1 MPARSILFLLALA
14 APLAHAAPVQSGKA
28 ASGSGS
34 VTFIHLGDLHGHL
47 IPRPDMRAGSPTY
60 GEQVGGL
67 AYVAS
72 QIREIRRRQPGA
84 LLVNTGDTI
93 QGSAEALYSEG
104 QVMLELL
111 TPLKIDAFVPGNWD
125 FVYGTQR
132 FIELFA
138 GKQPKAPWGALSANL
153 YYATLYDFP
162 ATPYARQAG
171 QRVLPPYRIFQ
182 VGALKVAMIGLTAD
196 RAPQAVSTHVLDGF
210 SLTPG
215 NEELAYLVPRLRK
228 QVDVLVLA
236 SERGLAANREMVETI
251 PGIDLVLSSDMHE
264 ETWQVLRAQSGAL
277 LLEEGQ
283 DGTMVGEI
291 TLTVTNGRVTGHRHT
306 AHRITI
312 RRLQPDPEMQAKIE
326 TLRSAFVKGSGFH
339 PHSNPVN
346 GAVLRTPIDTVVG
359 YTEVAL
365 HRSNYADSKV
375 QPAVI
380 EGSSHN
386 FLADA
391 FKSVCRSDVG
401 MIRGFRYGTH
411 VAPGPVKLEDLYH
424 FMPIG
429 PQVACGVIRG
439 EDIRWQIENSAR
451 GALTPYIDD
460 WTGGWLFGW
469 SGVSFDL
476 DPNQEYGLMASNIRV
491 NGEPLDPARE
501 YRLGGY
507 WYVDNANWINRVPAE
522 QIRVLRAANGGIL
535 DATDVVAQYFS
546 TLPGRRFVP
555 TPDRVKLLQPLPK
568 RSGPNAEIQP
578 LAGAPH

>member
-1 MPARSILFLLALA
+1 M
-14 APLAHAAPVQSGKA
+14 
-28 ASGSGS
+28 
-34 VTFIHLGDLHGHL
+34 
-47 IPRPDMRAGSPTY
+47 
-60 GEQVGGL
+60 
-67 AYVAS
+67 
-72 QIREIRRRQPGA
+72 
-84 LLVNTGDTI
+84 LVNTGDTI

-104 QVMLELL
+104 QVMVDLL
-111 TPLKIDAFVPGNWD
+111 TPLKIDAFIPGNWD
-125 FVYGTQR
+125 YVYGTQR

-138 GKQPKAPWGALSANL
+138 GRQPKAPWGALSANL

-182 VGALKVAMIGLTAD
+182 VGALKVALIGLTAD

-215 NEELAYLVPRLRK
+215 SEELAYLVPRLRK

-236 SERGLAANREMVETI
+236 SERGLAANRELVETI

-264 ETWQVLRAQSGAL
+264 ETWQVLRAKSGTL

-291 TLTVTNGRVTGHRHT
+291 TLTVTNGRVTGHRHA
-306 AHRITI
+306 AHRITT
-312 RRLQPDPEMQAKIE
+312 RRLQPDPEMQARIE
-326 TLRSAFVKGSGFH
+326 TLRSAFVKGPGFH
-339 PHSNPVN
+339 PHSNPIN

-365 HRSNYADSKV
+365 HRSNFADSKIH
-375 QPAVI
+375 PAVV

-391 FKSVCRSDVG
+391 FRSVCRSDIG

-429 PQVACGVIRG
+429 PQIACGVIRG

-451 GALTPYIDD
+451 GALTRYIDD

-476 DPNQEYGLMASNIRV
+476 DPYQEYGFMASNIRV
-491 NGEPLDPARE
+491 NGEPLDPSRE

-507 WYVDNANWINRVPAE
+507 WYVDNANLVNRVPAE

-555 TPDRVKLLQPLPK
+555 TPDRVNLLQPLPK

-578 LAGAPH
+578 LAGAPR

>member
-1 MPARSILFLLALA
+1 MLVRPLLFLLTLA
-14 APLAHAAPVQSGKA
+14 APLAQAAPAEARKA
-28 ASGSGS
+28 ASGS

-47 IPRPDMRAGSPTY
+47 IPRPDMRAGSPTH

-72 QIREIRRRQPGA
+72 QIKEIRRRHPGA

-104 QVMLELL
+104 QAMVELL
-111 TPLKIDAFVPGNWD
+111 TPLKIDAFVAGNWD
-125 FVYGTQR
+125 FVYGTRR

-138 GKQPKAPWGALSANL
+138 GKRPQAPWGALAANL
-153 YYATLYDFP
+153 YYATQYDFP

-171 QRVLPPYRIFQ
+171 HRVLPPYRIFQ
-182 VGALKVAMIGLTAD
+182 AGALKVGMIGLTAD
-196 RAPQAVSTHVLDGF
+196 RAPQAVSTHVIDGF
-210 SLTPG
+210 TLTPG
-215 NEELAYLVPRLRK
+215 SEELAYLVPRLRK

-236 SERGLAANREMVETI
+236 SERGLAANREMAESV

-264 ETWQVLRAQSGAL
+264 ETHRIVRTRSGTL
-277 LLEEGQ
+277 LVEEGQ
-283 DGTMVGEI
+283 DGTLVGEI
-291 TLTVTNGRVTGHRHT
+291 TLHVTNGRVTGHRHT
-306 AHRITI
+306 AHRITT
-312 RRLQPDPEMQAKIE
+312 RRLQADADMQARIAR
-326 TLRSAFVKGSGFH
+326 LRHRFVTGPGFH
-339 PHSNPVN
+339 PHSNPIN
-346 GAVLRTPIDTVVG
+346 GAVLRTPIDSVVG
-359 YTEVAL
+359 HTAVAL
-365 HRSNYADSKV
+365 HRSNYADSKL

-401 MIRGFRYGTH
+401 VIRGFRYGTH

-424 FMPIG
+424 FMPVG
-429 PQVACGVIRG
+429 PQVACGVVRG

-451 GALTPYIDD
+451 GALTHYIDD

-476 DPNQEYGLMASNIRV
+476 DPFQEYGFMASNIRV

-501 YRLGGY
+501 YRIGGY
-507 WYVDNANWINRVPAE
+507 WYVDNANWINRMAAE
-522 QIRVLRAANGGIL
+522 KIRVLRAPNGGIL
-535 DATDVVAQYFS
+535 DATDVVTQFFS
-546 TLPGRRFVP
+546 TLPGRRFTP
-555 TPDRVKLLQPLPK
+555 LPDRVKLLQRLPK
-568 RSGPNAEIQP
+568 RSGPNPEIQP
-578 LAGAPH
+578 LAGAPR